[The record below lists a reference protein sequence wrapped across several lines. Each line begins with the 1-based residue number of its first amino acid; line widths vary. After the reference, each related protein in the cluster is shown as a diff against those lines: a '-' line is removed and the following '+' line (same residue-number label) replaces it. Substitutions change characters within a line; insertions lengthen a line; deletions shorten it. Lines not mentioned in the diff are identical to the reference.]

1 MLAIPVPTNAAAL
14 ARAMSKGLMTQT
26 DGNSAVNTTAAIMA
40 VGGGNAGGAAAAGA
54 AAGMFLGI
62 MMATEAQREQAV
74 EYRASAIAAIP
85 PARPISAA
93 TTSIRARNILG
104 LESGRHAE

>member
-54 AAGMFLGI
+54 AAAGMFLGI

-74 EYRASAIAAIP
+74 EYRGSAIAAIP
-85 PARPISAA
+85 PARPIAAA
-93 TTSIRARNILG
+93 TTSIRARI
-104 LESGRHAE
+104 S